1 MCSWWFYLLKYTFL
15 APNTLLKN
23 PNIANVQL
31 VVLFGEVYFS
41 STNIEQK
48 ICKFLQTYTIFAIAT
63 LLLYCLNVA
72 SSKQSEVEYIKT

>member
-1 MCSWWFYLLKYTFL
+1 MLNFT
-15 APNTLLKN
+15 T
-23 PNIANVQL
+23 IANIWKHIIQEPQYCKCAAGK
-31 VVLFGEVYFS
+31 LFAGVYFS

-72 SSKQSEVEYIKT
+72 DSKQSEVEYIKT